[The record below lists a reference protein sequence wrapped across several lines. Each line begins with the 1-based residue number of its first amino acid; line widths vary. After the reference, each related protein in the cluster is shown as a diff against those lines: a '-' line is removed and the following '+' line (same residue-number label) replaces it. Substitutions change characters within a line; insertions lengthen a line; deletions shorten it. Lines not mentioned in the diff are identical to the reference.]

1 MDGILFTAVAIL
13 LFVVILGGLVLVHEL
28 GHYVSAKA
36 LDVRVLEF
44 GIGFPPRAKVL
55 RSRGETLWSLN
66 WLPIGGFVRMEG
78 EDGDASGD
86 PRSFSAKP
94 LWVRLIVL
102 ASGVIVNI
110 GLAFAIFFAI
120 ALAASPVIGVRI
132 GEVDPGSPAAT
143 AGLQPND
150 RLFGVA
156 GERFEFFGERS
167 ITQAL
172 RDRAGQTIELQV
184 VRADGTP
191 ATVSATLRA
200 PEELSQTVGA
210 LGIRGPGGT
219 GLEVVYSGEYVG
231 HDAGQSFEIA
241 TGELSRWGGLI
252 IGGLGQL
259 VEGFVK
265 NPTAPPPAS
274 GPVGIAF
281 TLADIFLGAG
291 PLLTLYVAGI
301 LSVNLGVVNILP
313 FPPLDGGRMAVLVIK
328 RLFGTRV
335 SLRAE
340 RLTYAIG
347 FVVLMAFIL
356 WVTGFDLLRLGST
369 P

>member
-1 MDGILFTAVAIL
+1 MDGLVFTLVALL

-28 GHYVSAKA
+28 GHYLSAKA

-44 GIGFPPRAKVL
+44 GIGFPPRARVL
-55 RSRGETLWSLN
+55 RRRGETLWTLN

-78 EDGDASGD
+78 EDGDAAED

-94 LWVRLIVL
+94 LWVRLTVL
-102 ASGVIVNI
+102 VSGVAVNVA
-110 GLAFAIFFAI
+110 LAFVIFFVI

-132 GEVDPGSPAAT
+132 GEVEAGSPAAA
-143 AGLQPND
+143 AGLRPDD
-150 RLFGVA
+150 RILGVA
-156 GERFEFFGERS
+156 GETFEFFGERS
-167 ITQAL
+167 LTLAL
-172 RDRAGQTIELQV
+172 REHAGETIQLQV
-184 VRADGTP
+184 VRADGSP
-191 ATVSATLRA
+191 ETVTVTLRP
-200 PEELSQTVGA
+200 PEDLSAEVGA
-210 LGIRGPGGT
+210 LGVRA
-219 GLEVVYSGEYVG
+219 LEVVYTGEYVG
-231 HDAGQSFEIA
+231 HDLGRSLDIA
-241 TGELSRWGGLI
+241 ARELVRWGGLI

-259 VEGFVK
+259 VSGLIAD
-265 NPTAPPPAS
+265 PTAPPPAA
-274 GPVGIAF
+274 GPVGIAV
-281 TLADIFLGAG
+281 TLADIFIGAG
-291 PLLTLYVAGI
+291 PILTLYVAGI

-328 RLFGTRV
+328 RLFGSRV

-356 WVTGFDLLRLGST
+356 WVTGFDILRLGQT